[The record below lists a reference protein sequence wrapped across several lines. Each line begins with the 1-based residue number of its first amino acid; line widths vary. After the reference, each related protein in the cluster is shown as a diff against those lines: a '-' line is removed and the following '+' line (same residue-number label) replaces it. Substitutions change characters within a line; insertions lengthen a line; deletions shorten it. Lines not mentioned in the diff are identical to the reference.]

1 MIGSIAFITVVI
13 LFFINVMFHDA
24 EDDQGVKGIF
34 TVATLVLVLFT
45 FITGFQI
52 AENEYKVIET
62 KTQLKPTMRI
72 VCKDTICD
80 TTYIYTRIEK

>member
-1 MIGSIAFITVVI
+1 
-13 LFFINVMFHDA
+13 MFT
-24 EDDQGVKGIF
+24 IF
-34 TVATLVLVLFT
+34 TLVLVLFT
-45 FITGFQI
+45 FILGFDC
-52 AENEYKVIET
+52 AETEYKVIET

>member
-1 MIGSIAFITVVI
+1 MKTDKPWVGAVV
-13 LFFINVMFHDA
+13 
-24 EDDQGVKGIF
+24 
-34 TVATLVLVLFT
+34 FT
-45 FITGFQI
+45 FILGFLI
-52 AENEYKVIET
+52 AENQYKVIET